1 MVIFIIVCVVI
12 LFCVILLTY
21 FTKSSKRKSRKKSYK
36 RYYCKRS
43 AKWKGNQ
50 GENIVASKLGGTI
63 AGQQYLINDL
73 IISDNDG
80 HTSQIDHIFI
90 NKYGIWV
97 IETKNYSGQIYG
109 DALSEN
115 WSQVLAYG
123 KEKNEFY
130 NPVKQNKTR
139 VYRLKG
145 KIGTDAP
152 VYSFVVFIK
161 ADISKVRARYVYPI
175 TMLENV
181 VWANTDECLTVEQM
195 EEYYSKLLELKQNS
209 TVTKKEHI
217 KNIHKTIAD
226 VANGICPRC
235 GGKLILKNGKNGE
248 FYGCSSYPRCEFTKN
263 I

>member
-73 IISDNDG
+73 IISDNEG

-97 IETKNYSGQIYG
+97 IETKNYSGKIYG
-109 DALSEN
+109 NANSEN
-115 WSQVLAYG
+115 WLQVLAYG

-130 NPVKQNKTR
+130 NPVKQNKTHI
-139 VYRLKG
+139 YRLRK
-145 KIGTDAP
+145 KIGASAP
-152 VYSFVVFIK
+152 VKGVVVFIK
-161 ADISKVRARYVYPI
+161 ADISKVWARNVYHI
-175 TMLENV
+175 SKLKKV
-181 VWANTDECLTVEQM
+181 VWSYTDECLTVEQM

-217 KNIHKTIAD
+217 KNIHKTLND
-226 VANGICPRC
+226 VANNICPRC
-235 GGKLILKNGKNGE
+235 GGKLVVRNGKNGK